1 VTAPLTGYADK
12 ISVRVGE
19 KIAFKVSSIGPN
31 PYNATLV
38 KIVRGDPNPGGPP
51 PKLEDLS
58 EFLDGRFASRVQH
71 AWPGSYGLVEGAKDL
86 RLPAGLMVEAVIWPT
101 LPDDG
106 PQTVL
111 SRRDPETGAGF
122 ALVLTPDGMAL
133 EVGGAQVVV
142 GKALRARVW
151 YRVWASADPGT
162 GTLRVGQQ
170 PLLRAFAVDDEG
182 EAETV
187 AATAALAVE
196 VPRPVLIGAEQAQ
209 DRPAQR
215 CFNGKIEAP
224 AITGLAAWDFA
235 HCIDSMDIKDSG
247 PNGLHGRLINL
258 PTRAMKGAA
267 WTGAERDWRKAP
279 HHYAAI
285 HFHDDDLHDCGWA
298 DDFDFTVPRDLKSGI
313 YGIQL
318 SCGPLRDVIPFF
330 VRPQVGKPQAKV
342 CYLASTFTYQV
353 YSNFSRGAYDE
364 AFRKRV
370 ADWKAFPN
378 NPDEHKD
385 YGLSTY
391 NHHRDGSG
399 VAYSSHLRPLLT
411 WRPNFLSFNDEAGSG
426 LRHLPAD
433 THLTG
438 WLDRMGVAFDIVTDH
453 DLEEKGAEILAS
465 YKVVLTGTH
474 PEYHTAG
481 TLDALQTYT
490 ETGGRLMYLGGN
502 GFYWRVALSKNVPG
516 AIEVRRTEG
525 GIRTWAAEPGEYYHA
540 FDGAYGGLWRRSD
553 RPPNLLCGIGFS
565 SQGTFVGDS
574 YRQTPAARDNVHA
587 WVFEGVKDELFGG
600 YGFSGG
606 GAAGFELDRLD
617 HRLGSPLN
625 AVVLASSE
633 GHDRKNFVV
642 VHEERLGFATTI
654 PGQTLEE
661 LIHADMTYI
670 EKPAGG
676 AVFSVGSIT
685 YCGSLPH
692 NKFDNDVSRLTFNVL
707 NRFGELS
714 LKWPF

>member
-1 VTAPLTGYADK
+1 MTAPLTGYADK

-19 KIAFKVSSIGPN
+19 KITFKVSSAGPN

-38 KIVRGDPNPGGPP
+38 KIVRGDPNPAGPP

-58 EFLDGRFASRVQH
+58 DLFDGRFASRVQH
-71 AWPGSYGLVEGAKDL
+71 AWPGSYGLVDGARAVK
-86 RLPAGLMVEAVIWPT
+86 LPSALAVEAVIWPT

-111 SRRDPETGAGF
+111 SRRDPESGAGF
-122 ALVLTPDGMAL
+122 ALVATPEGMAL
-133 EVGGAQVVV
+133 EAGSARVVV
-142 GKALRARVW
+142 GKPLRARVW
-151 YRVWASADPGT
+151 YRVWASADPRT

-170 PLLRAFAVDDEG
+170 PLRRAHAIDDEG
-182 EAETV
+182 DAE
-187 AATAALAVE
+187 ATAALPLALE
-196 VPRPVLIGAEQAQ
+196 AAQPVLIGAEQAG
-209 DRPAQR
+209 DRPARR

-224 AITGLAAWDFA
+224 AIVGLAAWDFA
-235 HCIDSMDIKDSG
+235 RRMDTMEIEDCG
-247 PNGLHGRLINL
+247 PNGLHGRLVNL

-267 WTGAERDWRKAP
+267 WTGAERDWTRAP

-298 DDFDFTVPRDLKSGI
+298 DDFEFTIPKDMRSGI

-318 SCGPLRDVIPFF
+318 SCGPHRDVIPFF

-353 YSNFSRGAYDE
+353 YSNFSRGVFDE
-364 AFRKRV
+364 AFRRRV

-378 NPDEHKD
+378 HPDEHKD

-399 VAYSSHLRPLLT
+399 VAYSSRLRPLLT
-411 WRPNFLSFNDEAGSG
+411 WRPNFLSFNDAAGSG

-438 WLDRMGVAFDIVTDH
+438 WLDRMGVAFDVVTDH
-453 DLEEKGAEILAS
+453 DLDEKGPALLAS

-502 GFYWRVALSKNVPG
+502 GFYWRVALSKKVPG

-565 SQGTFVGDS
+565 SQGTFVGNS
-574 YRQTPAARDNVHA
+574 YRQAAAARDNSHA

-633 GHDRKNFVV
+633 GHERSNFVV
-642 VHEERLGFATTI
+642 VHEERLGMVSTVS
-654 PGQTLEE
+654 GQPLAQ
-661 LIHADMTYI
+661 LIRADMTYI

-692 NKFDNDVSRLTFNVL
+692 NTFNNDVSRLTFNVL
-707 NRFGELS
+707 NRFGELG